1 MEEIK
6 LKPCPFCG
14 GPAEIVDNSRYTLN
28 KKAVQHW
35 LIDHDLTQ
43 NELADNLGISHGHF
57 SKLMN
62 GRCSISISNLFSLA
76 EEMQADLRDLVVE
89 VDE

>member
-1 MEEIK
+1 MTAKK
-6 LKPCPFCG
+6 LTTY
-14 GPAEIVDNSRYTLN
+14 ALN

-57 SKLMN
+57 SQVIN
-62 GRCSISISNLFSLA
+62 GKRHISISNLFSLA
-76 EEMQADLRDLVVE
+76 EEMQVDVGDLIVE

>member
-1 MEEIK
+1 M
-6 LKPCPFCG
+6 
-14 GPAEIVDNSRYTLN
+14 PAKILTTYALN

-62 GRCSISISNLFSLA
+62 GNRSISIGNLFSLA
-76 EEMQADLRDLVVE
+76 EEMQADVRDLIVE

>member
-1 MEEIK
+1 M
-6 LKPCPFCG
+6 
-14 GPAEIVDNSRYTLN
+14 PAKRLTTYVLN
-28 KKAVQHW
+28 KKAIQHW

-43 NELADNLGISHGHF
+43 NELADNVGISHGYF

-62 GRCSISISNLFSLA
+62 GNRSISISNLFLLA
-76 EEMQADLRDLVVE
+76 EEMQADVGDLVEE

>member
-1 MEEIK
+1 MD
-6 LKPCPFCG
+6 KPKTTY
-14 GPAEIVDNSRYTLN
+14 ALN

-57 SKLMN
+57 SLVMN
-62 GRCSISISNLFSLA
+62 GKRSISISNLFSLA